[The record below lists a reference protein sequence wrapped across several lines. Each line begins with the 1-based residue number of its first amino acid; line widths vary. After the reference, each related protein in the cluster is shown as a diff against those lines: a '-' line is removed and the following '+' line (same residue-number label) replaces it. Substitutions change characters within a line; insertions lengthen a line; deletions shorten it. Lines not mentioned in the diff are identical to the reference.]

1 MQHKRQRERMISM
14 RKRNNPYTAEEDEQ
28 IRSQIKAF
36 KGKHIPSN
44 IYGTLAW
51 TMGNRHTVASL
62 QSRASRL
69 RHGRSGEK
77 TEQGKP
83 CNCEC
88 KQPPT
93 RKQESLE
100 LYSDA
105 DLLTG
110 IKNCSDTLLSLARRL
125 TARIDEK
132 DIIQQQQKRIAE
144 LEASL
149 QRQAENVRAALG
161 G

>member
-1 MQHKRQRERMISM
+1 M

-93 RKQESLE
+93 RKQENLE

-105 DLLTG
+105 DLLSG
-110 IKNCSDTLLSLARRL
+110 IKNCSDTLLSLVRRL
-125 TARIDEK
+125 TARIDEQ
-132 DIIQQQQKRIAE
+132 DIIRQQRDRISE
-144 LEASL
+144 LELLL
-149 QRQAENVRAALG
+149 QKQSDRVKAALLG